1 MSQLTCKRCGKTHTQ
16 LAVNSVLKKMC
27 DPFTGDTLSNENGLF
42 DECPDSP
49 TAKHEFVTLEEKKDA
64 DV

>member
-1 MSQLTCKRCGKTHTQ
+1 
-16 LAVNSVLKKMC
+16 MC